1 MIFRR
6 IWCDVGDLIY
16 GCTLLLVLATAN
28 SIREY
33 DNPCNETLY
42 IGGSSYTQAGV
53 IKFGFDPTFLN
64 KSYSCKVTIETGIG
78 RKIRYKFLNVRL
90 DGEIE
95 CANFISLQSL
105 RENGESASFVKYCDA
120 NEIVQDLYTDS
131 TTTEIQIFV
140 NLSSPSHQTHFNFD
154 FYSIQYGRCNPDEIL
169 CNACIHQSLA
179 CGPDRNK
186 YCTDFEPCSDITS
199 SHNGSVIVGAVISSL
214 IIIFLVVITC
224 VFCWRRNNIECVC
237 GKQCCRTRS
246 STSNTTSQRA
256 MSIFAL
262 QLATRGVDGR
272 DNRAYT
278 EDGEPIDMSLAE
290 PPPEYSSLENIERV
304 GETSETNDVTS
315 ADLPPTYEEAIR
327 NRDHY
332 KIESDDVTVI

>member
-78 RKIRYKFLNVRL
+78 RKI
-90 DGEIE
+90 
-95 CANFISLQSL
+95 
-105 RENGESASFVKYCDA
+105 
-120 NEIVQDLYTDS
+120 
-131 TTTEIQIFV
+131 
-140 NLSSPSHQTHFNFD
+140 
-154 FYSIQYGRCNPDEIL
+154 
-169 CNACIHQSLA
+169 
-179 CGPDRNK
+179 
-186 YCTDFEPCSDITS
+186 
-199 SHNGSVIVGAVISSL
+199 
-214 IIIFLVVITC
+214 
-224 VFCWRRNNIECVC
+224 
-237 GKQCCRTRS
+237 
-246 STSNTTSQRA
+246 RA